1 MYGIA
6 GYRKRLKDIKIMEK
20 VIEKDDIDK
29 SMEIKKLPKCK
40 KGDIIIVELKKEIT
54 AGLAMY
60 LEAILTKK
68 FPDNKSLVLCNGA
81 KLYPLPKNILNSMG
95 WFEKKKSFSIKKVR

>member
-1 MYGIA
+1 
-6 GYRKRLKDIKIMEK
+6 MEK
-20 VIEKDDIDK
+20 VIEKDAINK
-29 SMEIKKLPKCK
+29 IMEIKELPNLK

-60 LEAILTKK
+60 LETILTKN

-81 KLYPLPKNILNSMG
+81 NLYPLPKKMLNSMG
-95 WFEKKKSFSIKKVR
+95 WFERKKLVNKIIK